1 MDVRII
7 SIVLVIAIVIC
18 ILALIAISVI
28 PAMKKKKSSATPK
41 KPKEPKEP
49 KAPKE
54 PKKPKEPE
62 APKEPETPKEPKEPK
77 EPKTPK
83 EPKEPKEPEAP
94 KKPKEPKETI
104 KTVESS
110 KEEAEVIAKSI
121 SEKEE
126 VKASE
131 LKADTQKPSNVVA
144 PEKETEAA
152 DTKQILESVKK
163 PETTVKPEV
172 KSYSGSL
179 NPPRKNPPKEN
190 TAQTSAQQ
198 NEITRF
204 KSFNNKDACMALLSL
219 IAEEYSKQQPKKDE
233 VVINYLKDD
242 ALELVCDHGIFYL
255 NNEEIFLNGN
265 MLEDTHVF
273 VIPAGKRVIIRFG
286 VNFSLPEGY
295 ELSLCSNDAMLAK
308 KGLQL
313 ISANENSRNSLRV
326 SLVSTRECTITKTD
340 HLFYVKIM
348 KELIQ

>member
-7 SIVLVIAIVIC
+7 SIILVIAIVIC

-28 PAMKKKKSSATPK
+28 PAKKKSSVTSKEPKKPKEPKSPKSPKEPKEPK

-49 KAPKE
+49 KEPVKTSESAKIEETKE
-54 PKKPKEPE
+54 PAKTKEPL
-62 APKEPETPKEPKEPK
+62 KEKE
-77 EPKTPK
+77 
-83 EPKEPKEPEAP
+83 
-94 KKPKEPKETI
+94 
-104 KTVESS
+104 
-110 KEEAEVIAKSI
+110 IAIADMSVA
-121 SEKEE
+121 EKEE
-126 VKASE
+126 VKVSE
-131 LKADTQKPSNVVA
+131 LKADTQKPSKVDVPENEIA
-144 PEKETEAA
+144 PE
-152 DTKQILESVKK
+152 DTKKIQESVKN
-163 PETTVKPEV
+163 PEPVVKPEV
-172 KSYSGSL
+172 KSSSGSL

-190 TAQTSAQQ
+190 TTQTTEQQ

-204 KSFNNKDACMALLSL
+204 KSFSNKDACMALLSL

-265 MLEDTHVF
+265 MLEDTHVY
-273 VIPAGKRVIIRFG
+273 VITAGKRVIIRFG

-313 ISANENSRNSLRV
+313 VSANENTRNSLRV
-326 SLVSTRECTITKTD
+326 SLVSTKECTITKTD

>member
-28 PAMKKKKSSATPK
+28 PAMKKKKSSVTS
-41 KPKEPKEP
+41 
-49 KAPKE
+49 KE
-54 PKKPKEPE
+54 PKKPKEPAKTNE
-62 APKEPETPKEPKEPK
+62 SAKTEETKESV
-77 EPKTPK
+77 KT
-83 EPKEPKEPEAP
+83 
-94 KKPKEPKETI
+94 KETL
-104 KTVESS
+104 
-110 KEEAEVIAKSI
+110 KEKEIEVADKSVA
-121 SEKEE
+121 EKEE

-131 LKADTQKPSNVVA
+131 LKADTQKPSKVAVPENVIA
-144 PEKETEAA
+144 PE
-152 DTKQILESVKK
+152 DTKKIQESVKK
-163 PETTVKPEV
+163 PEPVVKSEV
-172 KSYSGSL
+172 KSSSGSL

-190 TAQTSAQQ
+190 TTQVTEQQ

-204 KSFNNKDACMALLSL
+204 KSFSNKDACMALLSL

-265 MLEDTHVF
+265 MLEDTHVY
-273 VIPAGKRVIIRFG
+273 VITAGKRVIIRFG
-286 VNFSLPEGY
+286 VNFGLPEGY

-313 ISANENSRNSLRV
+313 VSANENTRNSLRV
-326 SLVSTRECTITKTD
+326 SLVSTKECTITKTD

>member
-28 PAMKKKKSSATPK
+28 PAMKKKKSSVTSK
-41 KPKEPKEP
+41 S
-49 KAPKE
+49 
-54 PKKPKEPE
+54 
-62 APKEPETPKEPKEPK
+62 PKEPKEPK
-77 EPKTPK
+77 EPKSPK
-83 EPKEPKEPEAP
+83 EPKEPKEP
-94 KKPKEPKETI
+94 KKPKEPKEPA
-104 KTVESS
+104 KTNESVKTEET
-110 KEEAEVIAKSI
+110 KEPAKTKEPLKGKETEVADKSAA
-121 SEKEE
+121 EKEE
-126 VKASE
+126 VKVSE
-131 LKADTQKPSNVVA
+131 MKADTQKPSKVDV
-144 PEKETEAA
+144 PENEIASEG
-152 DTKQILESVKK
+152 TKKIQESVKN
-163 PETTVKPEV
+163 PEPVVKPEV
-172 KSYSGSL
+172 KNSSGSL

-190 TAQTSAQQ
+190 TTQTTEQQ

-204 KSFNNKDACMALLSL
+204 KSFSNKDACMALLSL

-265 MLEDTHVF
+265 MLEDTHVY
-273 VIPAGKRVIIRFG
+273 VITAGKRVIIRFG

-313 ISANENSRNSLRV
+313 VSANENTRNSLRV
-326 SLVSTRECTITKTD
+326 SLVSTKECTITKTD

>member
-28 PAMKKKKSSATPK
+28 PVMKKKKSSVTSKEPKKPKEPKSPKEPK

-49 KAPKE
+49 VKTSESAKIEETKE
-54 PKKPKEPE
+54 PAKTKEPL
-62 APKEPETPKEPKEPK
+62 KEKE
-77 EPKTPK
+77 
-83 EPKEPKEPEAP
+83 
-94 KKPKEPKETI
+94 
-104 KTVESS
+104 
-110 KEEAEVIAKSI
+110 IAVADKSVA
-121 SEKEE
+121 EKEE
-126 VKASE
+126 VKVSE
-131 LKADTQKPSNVVA
+131 LKADTQKPSKVDV
-144 PEKETEAA
+144 PENEIASEG
-152 DTKQILESVKK
+152 TKKIQESVKN
-163 PETTVKPEV
+163 PEPVVKPEV
-172 KSYSGSL
+172 KSSSGSL

-190 TAQTSAQQ
+190 TTQTHEQQ

-204 KSFNNKDACMALLSL
+204 KSFSNKDACMALLSL

-265 MLEDTHVF
+265 MLEDTHVY
-273 VIPAGKRVIIRFG
+273 VITAGKRVIIRFG

-313 ISANENSRNSLRV
+313 VSANENTRNSLRV
-326 SLVSTRECTITKTD
+326 SLVSTKECTITKTD

>member
-28 PAMKKKKSSATPK
+28 PAKKKSSVTSKSPKEPKEPKEPK

-49 KAPKE
+49 KE
-54 PKKPKEPE
+54 PKK
-62 APKEPETPKEPKEPK
+62 PKEPKEPK
-77 EPKTPK
+77 EPAKTNESVKTEETK
-83 EPKEPKEPEAP
+83 EPAKTKEPLKE
-94 KKPKEPKETI
+94 KET
-104 KTVESS
+104 
-110 KEEAEVIAKSI
+110 EVVDKSAA
-121 SEKEE
+121 EKEE
-126 VKASE
+126 EVKVSE
-131 LKADTQKPSNVVA
+131 MKADTQKPSKVDVPENEIA
-144 PEKETEAA
+144 PE
-152 DTKQILESVKK
+152 DTKKIQESVKK
-163 PETTVKPEV
+163 PEPVVKPEV
-172 KSYSGSL
+172 KSSNGSL

-190 TAQTSAQQ
+190 TTQTTEQQ

-204 KSFNNKDACMALLSL
+204 KSFSNKDACMALLSL

-265 MLEDTHVF
+265 MLEDTHVY
-273 VIPAGKRVIIRFG
+273 VITTGKRVIIRFG

-313 ISANENSRNSLRV
+313 VSANENTRNSLRV
-326 SLVSTRECTITKTD
+326 SLVSTKECTITKTD

>member
-28 PAMKKKKSSATPK
+28 PAMKKKKSSVTS
-41 KPKEPKEP
+41 
-49 KAPKE
+49 KE
-54 PKKPKEPE
+54 PKKPKEPVKTNE
-62 APKEPETPKEPKEPK
+62 SAKTEETKESVKTKEPLKEKE
-77 EPKTPK
+77 
-83 EPKEPKEPEAP
+83 
-94 KKPKEPKETI
+94 I
-104 KTVESS
+104 
-110 KEEAEVIAKSI
+110 EVADKSVA
-121 SEKEE
+121 EKEE

-131 LKADTQKPSNVVA
+131 LKADTQKPSKVDV
-144 PEKETEAA
+144 PEKEIASEG
-152 DTKQILESVKK
+152 TKKIQESVKN
-163 PETTVKPEV
+163 PEPVVKPEV
-172 KSYSGSL
+172 KSSSGSL

-190 TAQTSAQQ
+190 TTQTHEQQ

-204 KSFNNKDACMALLSL
+204 KSFSNKDACMALLSL

-255 NNEEIFLNGN
+255 NNEEIFLNGS
-265 MLEDTHVF
+265 MLEDTHVY
-273 VIPAGKRVIIRFG
+273 VITAGKRVIIRFG

-313 ISANENSRNSLRV
+313 VSANENTRNSLRV
-326 SLVSTRECTITKTD
+326 SLVSTKECTITKTD

>member
-7 SIVLVIAIVIC
+7 SIVLVIAIIIC

-28 PAMKKKKSSATPK
+28 PAMKKKKSSVTS
-41 KPKEPKEP
+41 KE
-49 KAPKE
+49 PKE
-54 PKKPKEPE
+54 PKKPKEPVKTNE
-62 APKEPETPKEPKEPK
+62 SAKTEETKESV
-77 EPKTPK
+77 KT
-83 EPKEPKEPEAP
+83 
-94 KKPKEPKETI
+94 KETL
-104 KTVESS
+104 
-110 KEEAEVIAKSI
+110 KEKEIEVADKSVA
-121 SEKEE
+121 EKEE

-131 LKADTQKPSNVVA
+131 LKADTQKPSKVAVPENVIA
-144 PEKETEAA
+144 PE
-152 DTKQILESVKK
+152 DTKKIQESVKK
-163 PETTVKPEV
+163 PEPVVKSEV
-172 KSYSGSL
+172 KSSSGSL

-190 TAQTSAQQ
+190 TTQVTEQQ

-204 KSFNNKDACMALLSL
+204 KSFSNKDACMALLSL
-219 IAEEYSKQQPKKDE
+219 IAEEYSKQQQKKDE

-265 MLEDTHVF
+265 MLEDTHVY
-273 VIPAGKRVIIRFG
+273 VITAGKRVIIRFG

-313 ISANENSRNSLRV
+313 VSANENTRNSLRV
-326 SLVSTRECTITKTD
+326 SLVSTKECTITKTD

>member
-28 PAMKKKKSSATPK
+28 PAMKKKKVSKKPK
-41 KPKEPKEP
+41 VPKEPKEP
-49 KAPKE
+49 KEPKKPKELKRPEVPKEPKE

-62 APKEPETPKEPKEPK
+62 TPK

-83 EPKEPKEPEAP
+83 ESE
-94 KKPKEPKETI
+94 I
-104 KTVESS
+104 S
-110 KEEAEVIAKSI
+110 KEEAEVVTKST
-121 SEKEE
+121 SGTEDEKI
-126 VKASE
+126 SE
-131 LKADTQKPSNVVA
+131 LKEDTQIASEVLQ
-144 PEKETEAA
+144 EKEKVTTEDAKVVEEA
-152 DTKQILESVKK
+152 IKEPINEHEPAVKA
-163 PETTVKPEV
+163 EV
-172 KSYSGSL
+172 KSSGVSL
-179 NPPRKNPPKEN
+179 NPPRKNPPKKN
-190 TAQTSAQQ
+190 AAQPTGQQ

-204 KSFNNKDACMALLSL
+204 KSFSNKDACMALLSL

-295 ELSLCSNDAMLAK
+295 ELSLCSNDALLAK

-313 ISANENSRNSLRV
+313 ISANESSRNSLRV
-326 SLVSTRECTITKTD
+326 SLISTKECTITKTD

-348 KELIQ
+348 KELVQ

>member
-28 PAMKKKKSSATPK
+28 PAMKKSSVTS
-41 KPKEPKEP
+41 KEPKS
-49 KAPKE
+49 PKE
-54 PKKPKEPE
+54 PKKPKEPVKTNE
-62 APKEPETPKEPKEPK
+62 SAKTEETKESVKTKEPLKEKE
-77 EPKTPK
+77 
-83 EPKEPKEPEAP
+83 
-94 KKPKEPKETI
+94 I
-104 KTVESS
+104 
-110 KEEAEVIAKSI
+110 EVADKSVA
-121 SEKEE
+121 EKEE

-131 LKADTQKPSNVVA
+131 LKADTQKPSKVAVPENVIT
-144 PEKETEAA
+144 PE
-152 DTKQILESVKK
+152 DTKKIQESVKK
-163 PETTVKPEV
+163 PEPVVKSEV
-172 KSYSGSL
+172 KSSSGSL

-190 TAQTSAQQ
+190 TTQVTEQQ

-204 KSFNNKDACMALLSL
+204 KSFSNKDACMALLSL

-242 ALELVCDHGIFYL
+242 ALELVYDHGIFYL

-265 MLEDTHVF
+265 MLEDTHVY
-273 VIPAGKRVIIRFG
+273 VITAGKRVIIRFG

-313 ISANENSRNSLRV
+313 VSANENIRNSLRV
-326 SLVSTRECTITKTD
+326 SLASTKECTIAKTD

>member
-28 PAMKKKKSSATPK
+28 PAMKKKKSSAASKEPKKPKEPKKLKEPKKPKEPEEPKEPETPKEPEAPKEPK

-49 KAPKE
+49 KE
-54 PKKPKEPE
+54 L
-62 APKEPETPKEPKEPK
+62 
-77 EPKTPK
+77 
-83 EPKEPKEPEAP
+83 
-94 KKPKEPKETI
+94 KETVE
-104 KTVESS
+104 TVKYS

-152 DTKQILESVKK
+152 DTKQIQESVKK
-163 PETTVKPEV
+163 PETAVKPEV
-172 KSYSGSL
+172 KRSSGSL

-190 TAQTSAQQ
+190 TAQTTAQ

-204 KSFNNKDACMALLSL
+204 KSFSNKDACMALLSL

-273 VIPAGKRVIIRFG
+273 VIPTGKRVIIRFD

-326 SLVSTRECTITKTD
+326 SLVSTKECTITKTD

>member
-28 PAMKKKKSSATPK
+28 PAKKKSSVTSKEPK

-49 KAPKE
+49 AKTSESAKIEETKE
-54 PKKPKEPE
+54 PAKTKEPL
-62 APKEPETPKEPKEPK
+62 KEKE
-77 EPKTPK
+77 
-83 EPKEPKEPEAP
+83 
-94 KKPKEPKETI
+94 
-104 KTVESS
+104 
-110 KEEAEVIAKSI
+110 IAVADKSAA
-121 SEKEE
+121 EKEE
-126 VKASE
+126 VKVSA
-131 LKADTQKPSNVVA
+131 LKADTQKPSKVDVQENEIA
-144 PEKETEAA
+144 PE
-152 DTKQILESVKK
+152 DTKKIQESVKNPEPVAK
-163 PETTVKPEV
+163 PGV
-172 KSYSGSL
+172 KSSSGSL

-190 TAQTSAQQ
+190 TTQTTEQQ

-204 KSFNNKDACMALLSL
+204 KSFSNKDACMALLSL

-265 MLEDTHVF
+265 MLEDTHVY
-273 VIPAGKRVIIRFG
+273 VITAGKRVIIRFG

-313 ISANENSRNSLRV
+313 VSANENTRNSLRV
-326 SLVSTRECTITKTD
+326 SLVSTKECTITKTD

>member
-28 PAMKKKKSSATPK
+28 PAMKKKKSSVTSKEPKKPKEPKSPKEPKEPKEPK

-49 KAPKE
+49 KEPAKTNESVKTEETKE
-54 PKKPKEPE
+54 PAKNKEPL
-62 APKEPETPKEPKEPK
+62 KE
-77 EPKTPK
+77 
-83 EPKEPKEPEAP
+83 
-94 KKPKEPKETI
+94 KET
-104 KTVESS
+104 
-110 KEEAEVIAKSI
+110 EVADKSAA
-121 SEKEE
+121 EKEE
-126 VKASE
+126 VKVSE
-131 LKADTQKPSNVVA
+131 MKADTQKPSKVDV
-144 PEKETEAA
+144 PENEIASEG
-152 DTKQILESVKK
+152 TKKIQESVKN
-163 PETTVKPEV
+163 PEPVVKPEV
-172 KSYSGSL
+172 KSSSGSL

-190 TAQTSAQQ
+190 TTQTTEQQ

-204 KSFNNKDACMALLSL
+204 KSFSNKDACMALLSL

-265 MLEDTHVF
+265 MLEDTHVY
-273 VIPAGKRVIIRFG
+273 VITAGKRVIIRFG
-286 VNFSLPEGY
+286 VNFGLPEGY

-313 ISANENSRNSLRV
+313 VSANENTRNSLRV
-326 SLVSTRECTITKTD
+326 SLVSTKECTITKTD

>member
-28 PAMKKKKSSATPK
+28 PAMKKSSVTS
-41 KPKEPKEP
+41 KEPKS
-49 KAPKE
+49 PKE
-54 PKKPKEPE
+54 PKKPKEPVKTNE
-62 APKEPETPKEPKEPK
+62 SAKTEETKESVKTKEPLKEKE
-77 EPKTPK
+77 
-83 EPKEPKEPEAP
+83 
-94 KKPKEPKETI
+94 I
-104 KTVESS
+104 
-110 KEEAEVIAKSI
+110 EVADKSVAG
-121 SEKEE
+121 KEE

-131 LKADTQKPSNVVA
+131 LKADTQKPSKVAVPENVIT
-144 PEKETEAA
+144 PE
-152 DTKQILESVKK
+152 DTKKIQESVKK
-163 PETTVKPEV
+163 PEPVVKSEV
-172 KSYSGSL
+172 KSSSGSL

-190 TAQTSAQQ
+190 TTQVTEQQ

-204 KSFNNKDACMALLSL
+204 KSFSNKDACMALLSL

-265 MLEDTHVF
+265 MLEDTHVY
-273 VIPAGKRVIIRFG
+273 VITAGKRVIIRFG

-313 ISANENSRNSLRV
+313 VSANENTRNSLRV
-326 SLVSTRECTITKTD
+326 SLVSTKECTITKTD

>member
-1 MDVRII
+1 MDVRIV

-28 PAMKKKKSSATPK
+28 PVTKKRKGSTGQKESKKPKEPKKPK

-49 KAPKE
+49 KKPKEPKE

-62 APKEPETPKEPKEPK
+62 KLKATKEPKEL
-77 EPKTPK
+77 EVS
-83 EPKEPKEPEAP
+83 
-94 KKPKEPKETI
+94 KETV
-104 KTVESS
+104 KTVVAS
-110 KEEAEVIAKSI
+110 KEEAEVIAKSA
-121 SEKEE
+121 SEKED
-126 VKASE
+126 KKISE
-131 LKADTQKPSNVVA
+131 LQEDTHVVPEVVA
-144 PEKETEAA
+144 EKEKVTAAAAKVIEEPIKETE
-152 DTKQILESVKK
+152 SVIKA
-163 PETTVKPEV
+163 EI
-172 KSYSGSL
+172 KSSGVSL
-179 NPPRKNPPKEN
+179 NPPRKNPPKKSA
-190 TAQTSAQQ
+190 AQTTGQQ

-204 KSFNNKDACMALLSL
+204 KSFSNKDACMALLSL

-273 VIPAGKRVIIRFG
+273 VIPTGKRVIIRFG
-286 VNFSLPEGY
+286 VNFGLPEGY
-295 ELSLCSNDAMLAK
+295 ELSLCSNDTMLTK

-326 SLVSTRECTITKTD
+326 SLISTKECTITKTD